1 VKIPKPLNGWRGF
14 IGEVGV
20 IVLGVL
26 LALGAQQLVEDI
38 KVRSEV
44 REFRRTIDHEI
55 GLNLFIYEVR
65 SRGSACNKKRMTDLF
80 DWVKAAS
87 DGREMPKMLPNPPM
101 ALTPYRG
108 AWDTRDGEVFAKV
121 PAKARQKYAEFYD
134 ELDGNFERVKWELD
148 EWFALHRYAL
158 PGPVSLEDR
167 RAIYGHLRK
176 AWVFDGVWAPNMEI
190 SKKIAVELGIKPVRP
205 DNIPDAFLSE
215 LQKCDPIFEPKL
227 AQPNA
232 PKVELERDLGR

>member
-1 VKIPKPLNGWRGF
+1 MKIPKPLKGWRAF
-14 IGEVGV
+14 TGEVGV

-38 KVRSEV
+38 KVRSDV

-55 GLNLFIYEVR
+55 GLNLFVYVVR
-65 SRGSACNKKRMTDLF
+65 SRGSACNKKRMTELF

-87 DGREMPKMLPNPPM
+87 DGREMPKMLPNPPVV
-101 ALTPYRG
+101 LTPYRS
-108 AWDTRDGEVFAKV
+108 AWDTRDAEVFAKV

-148 EWFALHRYAL
+148 EWFALHNYAL

-167 RAIYGHLRK
+167 RAIYGHLRR
-176 AWVFDGVWAPNMEI
+176 AWVFDGVWAANMEI
-190 SKKIAVELGIKPVRP
+190 SKKIAVELGIKPIRP
-205 DNIPDAFLSE
+205 DNIPDALLSVRQE
-215 LQKCDPIFEPKL
+215 CEPIFEPKL
-227 AQPNA
+227 AQPSV
-232 PKVELERDLGR
+232 PKS